1 MKHLKKFLTS
11 LIVITLSLAVMSGC
25 IITREVPSGNQEV
38 KINVIDTN
46 ASTYNSLTEMLDA
59 VRPSVLEIYAGQE
72 TASSYSAGSGV
83 IFATSE
89 MGEGESKK
97 TYYYVLT
104 CHHVIDGMQAFMAK
118 DIYGNE
124 YKTLTLIGGDPESD
138 IAVMRFCPKDET
150 DVLSEDKLSIATIR
164 RTNQTT
170 ENYLKV
176 GESVY
181 AIGNPLGTLG
191 GTVTQGIVSSTNREV
206 TVEGRKM
213 SLIQTDCAIN
223 SGNSGGGLFDAQGNL
238 IGIVNAGYAGDIE
251 GLNFAIPS
259 DIAIDISDQL
269 LKQIDPIS
277 GYGYVLNRAR
287 VMAVVASQVYG
298 SYELALHDYS
308 SNPFNQNSYATYVFG
323 VKAGSIYALAGLE
336 YLDKLVSVQINNG
349 EVYEVHSAQGV
360 VSYFNS
366 QTLKKGDVV
375 KFVVIKNGA
384 TAQTSVSVTLP
395 QYVYTI

>member
-1 MKHLKKFLTS
+1 MKLFKKLVTLFL
-11 LIVITLSLAVMSGC
+11 VISASLAVMSGC
-25 IITREVPSGNQEV
+25 VIVRDNGYSTQEV
-38 KINVIDTN
+38 KINVVDTN

-72 TASSYSAGSGV
+72 TATSYSAGSGV

-89 MGEGESKK
+89 TGEGENKK

-150 DVLSEDKLSIATIR
+150 GTLTNNELSVATIR

-206 TVEGRKM
+206 VVEVKKM

-259 DIAIDISDQL
+259 DIAEDIAKQL
-269 LKQIDPIS
+269 LEQIDPQS

-287 VMAVVASQVYG
+287 VMAVVESQVYG
-298 SYELALHDYS
+298 SYELAVHDYS
-308 SNPFNQNSYATYVFG
+308 SNPFNPNSYATYIFG
-323 VKAGSIYALAGLE
+323 VKAGSIYGLAGLE
-336 YLDKLVSVQINNG
+336 YLDKLVSVQINDG
-349 EVYEVHSAQGV
+349 AVYEVQSAQSLI
-360 VSYFNS
+360 SYFNS
-366 QTLKKGDVV
+366 QTLSKGDVV

>member
-1 MKHLKKFLTS
+1 MKYFKKLFTLTFT
-11 LIVITLSLAVMSGC
+11 LLLTLTLLTGCVI
-25 IITREVPSGNQEV
+25 IRDVPSGAQEV
-38 KINVIDTN
+38 KINVVDTN
-46 ASTYNSLTEMLDA
+46 ASTYNSLTEMLDD

-72 TASSYSAGSGV
+72 TATSYSAGSGV
-83 IFATSE
+83 IFGATE
-89 MGEGESKK
+89 MGEGENKK

-124 YKTLTLIGGDPESD
+124 YATLTLIGGDPESD
-138 IAVMRFCPKDET
+138 IAVMRFCPSDEKGTITT
-150 DVLSEDKLSIATIR
+150 DALSVATIR
-164 RTNQTT
+164 ITNQTT
-170 ENYLKV
+170 QNYLKV

-206 TVEGRKM
+206 VVEGKKM

-259 DIAIDISDQL
+259 DLALDIATQL
-269 LKQIDPIS
+269 MEQIDEVS

-287 VMAVVASQVYG
+287 VMAVVSSQVYG
-298 SYELALHDYS
+298 DYDLAILDYS
-308 SNPFNQNSYATYVFG
+308 SNPFNQNTYATYLFG
-323 VKAGSIYALAGLE
+323 VKAGSIYAVAGLE

-349 EVYEVHSAQGV
+349 DVYEVTSAQGV
-360 VSYFNS
+360 VSFFNS

-375 KFVVIKNGA
+375 KFTVVKNGA
-384 TAQTSVSVTLP
+384 TAQQTVSVTLP
-395 QYVYTI
+395 QYVYKV